1 MTLMQN
7 IYYQISLD
15 RKLADMVKLKNIV
28 NGTFLENEPMKKH
41 TSYGIGGPA
50 KAFIIPKDKEEI
62 SKILLFCNKNQIP
75 TYFIGSGSN
84 LLVSDKGFKGV
95 IITPNKVLKKLFFNQ
110 NNVIAE
116 SGVMLGKLVKECMK
130 KNLTG
135 LESLVGVPGTLG
147 GALVMNAGAFG
158 HEISNYILS
167 VDVMK
172 MNGDIHTLN
181 NSEIDFSYRFSTFK
195 KDEFILQAAF
205 EFPIGYSKEIQ
216 KNRIKASKG
225 RKSSQ
230 PLRFRSAGSVFKNP
244 LEHPAGYLIDKAG
257 LKGTKVGDAE
267 ISNHHANFFINHG
280 NAKANDIIELI
291 RLARLEVFKKFGIKL
306 DLEIKTIGFN
316 KTDLNHYEA

>member
-1 MTLMQN
+1 
-7 IYYQISLD
+7 
-15 RKLADMVKLKNIV
+15 MVKLKNIV

-62 SKILLFCNKNQIP
+62 SKVLSFCNKNRIP

-95 IITPNKVLKKLFFNQ
+95 VITPNKVLRNLFFNQ
-110 NNVIAE
+110 NNVTAE
-116 SGVMLGKLVKECMK
+116 SGVMLGKLVKECIK
-130 KNLTG
+130 NNLTG

-172 MNGDIHTLN
+172 MNGDVHTLN
-181 NSEIDFSYRFSTFK
+181 NSEISFSYRYSTFK
-195 KDEFILQAAF
+195 KNEFILQATF

-216 KNRIKASKG
+216 KNRIEASKG

-244 LEHPAGYLIDKAG
+244 LEYPAGYLIDKAG

-291 RLARLEVFKKFGIKL
+291 RLARLEVFRKFGIKL